1 MTTTEPDHDPQANI
15 TNRGIQQLKP
25 VTYDNALA
33 NMVMLLKFG
42 TSEEAGYAIE
52 VYRQQVCEQERD
64 RIAKAVGALP
74 SNGHGGWATVTRED
88 VRAAIEGDSD
98 E

>member
-1 MTTTEPDHDPQANI
+1 MSE
-15 TNRGIQQLKP
+15 QLKP

-52 VYRQQVCEQERD
+52 VYRQQVCEQERV
-64 RIAKAVGALP
+64 RIERLIRGMSCDAYCIIHDERYDLPCNCLRGDILAEIAV
-74 SNGHGGWATVTRED
+74 
-88 VRAAIEGDSD
+88 DS